1 MMHNYPPGCSP
12 NDPHLMGPSPD
23 EEKIGFLEEFVE
35 RTQKVLDEVYSLA
48 KEYETELDYKPP
60 REEDGF
66 DMAISGLEIM
76 RTDFEA
82 HIRRLEPEDEY
93 DDPRL

>member
-1 MMHNYPPGCSP
+1 
-12 NDPHLMGPSPD
+12 MGPSPD
-23 EEKIGFLEEFVE
+23 EEKISFLEDYIE
-35 RTQKVLDEVYSLA
+35 RTKKVLDEVYALA
-48 KEYETELDYKPP
+48 REYETELDYKPSITD
-60 REEDGF
+60 EDGF